1 MNWTSYLW
9 TFLLIGFSLSLAAE
23 YRIHVSNVRY
33 LIHHG
38 ATIRGSKRL
47 EWFYRFQVLLIV
59 GAFVEHVGFKI
70 EDRSSSI
77 LGLIILGFGFVL
89 RHWGILRLGR
99 LWTRQL
105 VLFRRRLVTRD
116 VKGPEWIHR
125 PDIIGRVIEVAG
137 LSLVLQSMVVLY
149 LTVSI
154 LPIWAYTIV
163 KQEIQLSK
171 NELIDY

>member
-1 MNWTSYLW
+1 
-9 TFLLIGFSLSLAAE
+9 
-23 YRIHVSNVRY
+23 
-33 LIHHG
+33 
-38 ATIRGSKRL
+38 
-47 EWFYRFQVLLIV
+47 
-59 GAFVEHVGFKI
+59 
-70 EDRSSSI
+70 
-77 LGLIILGFGFVL
+77 
-89 RHWGILRLGR
+89 
-99 LWTRQL
+99 
-105 VLFRRRLVTRD
+105 VTRD

-125 PDIIGRVIEVAG
+125 LDIIGRVIEVAG